1 MLLLLLRF
9 PLPQISSCAPLRGG
23 EGAPC
28 ERSSCAS
35 TYVHVYNNDDAR
47 AWNVCVCVRT
57 KKARFLAGARVH
69 VPGASTPAHC
79 RLVSLARYSI
89 THFARIQPARLH
101 GARARPAIFSSPVS
115 LPFLSG
121 ILAAFQ
127 ELATHNFPTYADI
140 SPRNRAIGFQLV
152 DLQPRRAETP
162 LEKLANL
169 PNPLSRGN
177 ESITMCNVRCN

>member
-35 TYVHVYNNDDAR
+35 TYVHVYNDDAR

-115 LPFLSG
+115 LPFPSG
-121 ILAAFQ
+121 ILACFSRTRDAQFSY
-127 ELATHNFPTYADI
+127 L
-140 SPRNRAIGFQLV
+140 
-152 DLQPRRAETP
+152 RRYFTA
-162 LEKLANL
+162 
-169 PNPLSRGN
+169 
-177 ESITMCNVRCN
+177 